1 MKNKL
6 INRIQNSKHQVQNFF
21 ENSYREIIKSPTHT
35 VFGFPELSNRDR
47 LTEWGATSAALVG
60 LYISS
65 DNSPKSQT
73 IIEQSKNWLISK
85 QNSDG
90 SWEAS
95 DMSLSEAT
103 AGVLLDLRKI
113 GNLDDTVM
121 DKGFS
126 FLETCYKDDHFI
138 STPISIEKPHLYTT
152 YMVCLFLNEVARL
165 KHKEEIKQ
173 WVLNAETAN
182 HRWGQIPK
190 SNEETAIHTI
200 FALTLLNMCGMTW
213 EEIKSKYEKQIS
225 WIKSR
230 DSINFFLYEEM
241 QFKYKSTDEYG
252 SEYGRLRLRH
262 FTLPIIGNFYLNIGS
277 LPDALKI
284 AKRILNLQFSGG
296 WGPSKDELTMW
307 ATHQSIEFLDKIE
320 CKILPNMNNLN
331 YFMSCLKGINFF
343 WSKFIISLIGISLA
357 ALFLLLPTY
366 RANFLVGI
374 FLMVIPWLFKR
385 E

>member
-1 MKNKL
+1 MKNRL
-6 INRIQNSKHQVQNFF
+6 LNRIHNSKHQAQHFF
-21 ENSYREIIKSPTHT
+21 ENSYREIVKSPTHT
-35 VFGFPELSNRDR
+35 VYGFPELSNRDR

-73 IIEQSKNWLISK
+73 IIEKSKNWLISK
-85 QNSDG
+85 QNADG

-113 GNLDDTVM
+113 DSLSDAVL
-121 DKGFS
+121 DKGLA
-126 FLETCYKDDHFI
+126 FLETCYRDDHFI
-138 STPISIEKPHLYTT
+138 STPMSIEKPHIYTT
-152 YMVCLFLNEVARL
+152 YMVCLLLNEVAKL
-165 KHKEEIKQ
+165 KHREAIKQ
-173 WVLNAETAN
+173 WILNTKTAN
-182 HRWGQIPK
+182 IRWGQIPK

-200 FALTLLNMCGMTW
+200 FALTLLSICGMTW
-213 EEIKSKYEKQIS
+213 EEINSKYEKQIS

-230 DSINFFLYEEM
+230 DSMNFFLYEEM

-277 LPDALKI
+277 IPNALKI
-284 AKRILNLQFSGG
+284 ANRILNLQFSGG

-320 CKILPNMNNLN
+320 RVILPGINNFN
-331 YFMSCLKGINFF
+331 YFMSCVKGISFF
-343 WSKFIISLIGISLA
+343 WGKLIISLIGVLLA
-357 ALFLLLPTY
+357 VLFLFLPNY
-366 RANFLVGI
+366 RASFLVGI
-374 FLMVIPWLFKR
+374 FVMLIPWFFKK